1 MVTFLIIIIHKGT
14 GRRSVRC
21 QSSWTGKP
29 CFTATSG
36 TGLWT
41 STAALG
47 VLAGRK
53 HPPSL
58 MLPTAPAHMLEL
70 SSTNDLQT
78 CLPL

>member
-1 MVTFLIIIIHKGT
+1 MVTFLIMIIHKGT
-14 GRRSVRC
+14 ERRLVCC
-21 QSSWTGKP
+21 QSKP

-36 TGLWT
+36 TGLWA

-58 MLPTAPAHMLEL
+58 M
-70 SSTNDLQT
+70 
-78 CLPL
+78 